1 MKSVGIPG
9 VLGMTAGAM
18 LAATWIPLTVAA
30 PARAGC
36 LPGDF
41 DFCDPGATVT
51 TTSLLF
57 DPSGMDTSISNPAD
71 DFSADIFNNGAGTVN
86 EFFVN
91 SDPELGLGV
100 SQRYR
105 RHLHKSLG
113 RLNLRNSRR
122 FHAVRNGLNWTSA
135 LS

>member
-18 LAATWIPLTVAA
+18 LAATLIPLTVAA

-100 SQRYR
+100 P
-105 RHLHKSLG
+105 
-113 RLNLRNSRR
+113 NAIEDI
-122 FHAVRNGLNWTSA
+122 FTSPWGD
-135 LS
+135 LTYVIPDDFMPPVSG

>member
-18 LAATWIPLTVAA
+18 LAATLIPLTVAA

-71 DFSADIFNNGAGTVN
+71 DYSADIFNNGAGTVN

-100 SQRYR
+100 P
-105 RHLHKSLG
+105 
-113 RLNLRNSRR
+113 NAIEDI
-122 FHAVRNGLNWTSA
+122 FTSPWGD
-135 LS
+135 LTYVIPDDFMPFVTG

>member
-1 MKSVGIPG
+1 
-9 VLGMTAGAM
+9 MTAGAM
-18 LAATWIPLTVAA
+18 LAATLIPLTVAA

-71 DFSADIFNNGAGTVN
+71 DYSADIFNNGAGTVN

-100 SQRYR
+100 P
-105 RHLHKSLG
+105 
-113 RLNLRNSRR
+113 NAIEDI
-122 FHAVRNGLNWTSA
+122 FTSPWGD
-135 LS
+135 LTYVIPDDFMPFVTG